1 MQSQAWRS
9 FVTAHAV
16 TTQFLDQQLRINKQV
31 SLEVLNVLIA
41 LAEAPGGQIR
51 MSDLANLIM
60 FSRSGLTR
68 MIDRLEEEDLV
79 SRVPC
84 PDDRRGWFAAI
95 TDQGRAALKNA
106 QSVYEPALAKVWTSA
121 LSEQEATALSQSFSK
136 ILEQVESN
144 S

>member
-16 TTQFLDQQLRINKQV
+16 TTQFLDQQLRINNQV

-68 MIDRLEEEDLV
+68 MIDRLEEEGLV

-95 TDQGRAALKNA
+95 TDQGRAALKTA

-121 LSEQEATALSQSFSK
+121 LSEQEATTLSQSLSK

>member
-121 LSEQEATALSQSFSK
+121 LSEQEATTLSQSLSK
-136 ILEQVESN
+136 ILEQAESN